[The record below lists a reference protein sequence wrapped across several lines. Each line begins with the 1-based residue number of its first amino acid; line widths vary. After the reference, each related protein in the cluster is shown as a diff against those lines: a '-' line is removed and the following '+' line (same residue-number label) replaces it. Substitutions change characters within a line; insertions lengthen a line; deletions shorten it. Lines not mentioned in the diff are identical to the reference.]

1 MNIKLFISA
10 LFASIL
16 FTHAWAGGQPN
27 LRAFEELNPP
37 QPTQTG
43 NKIEVVEVFWYGCPH
58 CYSLEPYLD
67 KWLESIPEDVEF
79 RRMPGVLG
87 KNWLPHARAYYTAE
101 ILGILDNIHK
111 PLFEAIHRENKNIMD
126 EKRLRDFFVQQGV
139 KKAEFDKV
147 YRSQEVTDKIKEA
160 FTSSMGYKLTG
171 VPAIIVNGKYRTSA
185 SITGSN
191 QKLIEVIDQL
201 IDRERQ
207 VASQ

>member
-1 MNIKLFISA
+1 MNTKFYIGA

-27 LRAFEELNPP
+27 LRAFEELSPP

-43 NKIEVVEVFWYGCPH
+43 GKIEVVEVFWYGCPH

-67 KWLESIPEDVEF
+67 KWQESIPEDVEF
-79 RRMPGVLG
+79 RRVPGVLG

-101 ILGILDNIHK
+101 ILGILENIHK
-111 PLFEAIHRENKNIMD
+111 PLFEAIHRENRNIMN
-126 EKRLRDFFVQQGV
+126 ERQLRDFFVKQGA

-147 YRSQEVTDKIKEA
+147 YQSQEVTDKIKEA
-160 FTSSMGYKLTG
+160 FTASMGYKLTG
-171 VPAIIVNGKYRTSA
+171 VPTIIVNGKYRTSA
-185 SITGSN
+185 SMTGSN

-201 IDRERQ
+201 VDRERQ
-207 VASQ
+207 IASQ